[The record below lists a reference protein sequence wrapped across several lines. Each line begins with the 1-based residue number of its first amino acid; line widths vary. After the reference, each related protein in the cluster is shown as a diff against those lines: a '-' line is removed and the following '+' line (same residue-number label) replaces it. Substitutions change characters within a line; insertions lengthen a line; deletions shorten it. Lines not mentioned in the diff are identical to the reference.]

1 MRILNFGS
9 TNIDIV
15 FSVDHIVKPGETL
28 GSSSLTRSTGGKGAN
43 QSVAVAKAGQH
54 EIFHAGRIGPDG
66 LWIKDK
72 LQQMGVR
79 TDFVFDGETP
89 TGQALIQVASDGQN
103 SIVLYAGANKEFTD
117 VGIDEILANFSKG
130 DWVMLQN
137 EINNLAHIIESAY
150 SRGLPIC
157 FNPAPF
163 DNSVNDLP
171 LEHIALFVLNEVE
184 AEGLSGVSDP
194 EASMDILTEKFP
206 ESEII
211 ITLGGAG
218 VRYGK
223 GKDIR
228 HGFGTWNVPVV
239 DTTAAGDTF
248 IGCYIANIAK
258 GATVPEALHIASAAS
273 SVTVMRNGAM
283 DSIPTPDEFSILEN
297 YSLT

>member
-15 FSVDHIVKPGETL
+15 FAVDHIVKPGETI
-28 GSSSLTRSTGGKGAN
+28 SSTSMSRSPGGKGAN

-54 EIFHAGRIGPDG
+54 EVFHAGRIGPDG
-66 LWIKDK
+66 LWIKEK
-72 LQQMGVR
+72 LEEMGVR
-79 TDFVFDGETP
+79 TDFLAIGETP
-89 TGQALIQVASDGQN
+89 TGQALIQVGADGQN
-103 SIVLYAGANKEFTD
+103 SIVLYAGANKEFSEHE
-117 VGIDEILANFSKG
+117 IDAILAQFSSG

-137 EINNLAHIIESAY
+137 EINNLEHIIRKASEK
-150 SRGLPIC
+150 GLSIC

-163 DNSVNDLP
+163 DESVRNLP

-184 AEGLSGVSDP
+184 AEGLSGIADP
-194 EASMDILTEKFP
+194 TDSMEKLTGMYP

-223 GKDIR
+223 GEAIR
-228 HGFGTWNVPVV
+228 HSFGTWNVPVV

-248 IGCYIANIAK
+248 IGCYIANVAK
-258 GATVPEALHIASAAS
+258 GATAQQALKAASAAS
-273 SVTVMRNGAM
+273 SITVMRNGAM
-283 DSIPTPDEFSILEN
+283 DSIPTPNDFGVLDS
-297 YSLT
+297 YTLT

>member
-258 GATVPEALHIASAAS
+258 GATVPEALRIASAAS

>member
-103 SIVLYAGANKEFTD
+103 SIVLFAGANKEFTD
-117 VGIDEILANFSKG
+117 MGIDEILANFSKG

-137 EINNLAHIIESAY
+137 EINNLAHIIESAH

-258 GATVPEALHIASAAS
+258 GATVPEALRIASAAS

>member
-28 GSSSLTRSTGGKGAN
+28 GSASLTRSTGGKGAN

-258 GATVPEALHIASAAS
+258 GATVPEALRIASAAS